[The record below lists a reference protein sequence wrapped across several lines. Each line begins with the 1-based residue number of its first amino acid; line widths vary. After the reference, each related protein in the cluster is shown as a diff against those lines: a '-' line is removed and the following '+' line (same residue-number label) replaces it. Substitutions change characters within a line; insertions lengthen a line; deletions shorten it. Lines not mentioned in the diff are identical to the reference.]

1 LESEIL
7 GLKGKLSQIESEKNE
22 IQRDSQL
29 LGSSVQMNEMMADH
43 QRKYDTL
50 YATADS
56 NLKKLVSENENLK
69 LELSSNRATILDLTD
84 TVKEAYDREN
94 LLKEKLESIS
104 TDNNHVSMYNDLMKD
119 ADGENRCKPTENIDE
134 DEKQVLIDEQQKRIV
149 LLTMDLREKDQKIR
163 EKEDFIN
170 RSIIGDD
177 DK

>member
-1 LESEIL
+1 LESEL
-7 GLKGKLSQIESEKNE
+7 LELKGRLEEVESEKNE
-22 IQRDSQL
+22 NQRVSEL
-29 LGSSVQMNEMMADH
+29 PGGSKQMNDMVADH

-56 NLKKLVSENENLK
+56 NLKKLMSENENLK

-104 TDNNHVSMYNDLMKD
+104 ADNNHVSMYNDLMKD
-119 ADGENRCKPTENIDE
+119 ADGENCTKSAQNIDE
-134 DEKQVLIDEQQKRIV
+134 DEKEVLIDEQQKRIV
-149 LLTMDLREKDQKIR
+149 LLTMDLREKDRKIR